1 MSRITFIE
9 MVENIKH
16 AMIPGNDIKI
26 EDIIKKD
33 IIDPEINIYEGVITD
48 INAITAYNK
57 FINIDRNIDKNID
70 RNILLKLL
78 KLQVYALKTK
88 IRESY
93 IIEKL
98 NDVYNKDKEHNIII
112 KRLKKEYNDIIQNE
126 KNIYLEELA
135 KKNSIINEQY
145 NKLIECDN
153 TIFRLQS
160 MLEGSQNRTQNKGD
174 MEIQMIQTKNTTKLK
189 KLEESIFSSVI
200 DLNNQPPQHKVL
212 IESINE
218 IMEQNKLSKYE
229 FNNKYS
235 NDFNELLKQLM
246 KIYNN
251 LKIDKFNNIKNSYYN
266 YYSRGID
273 SLKKKYLK
281 YKNKYLQL
289 KKLL

>member
-93 IIEKL
+93 IIERL
-98 NDVYNKDKEHNIII
+98 NDVYNKDKEHDIII

-126 KNIYLEELA
+126 KNIYLEELT
-135 KKNSIINEQY
+135 KKNSIINDQY

-153 TIFRLQS
+153 NIYRLQS
-160 MLEGSQNRTQNKGD
+160 ILESSQNNTKSKD
-174 MEIQMIQTKNTTKLK
+174 DIEMIQTKNITELK
-189 KLEESIFSSVI
+189 KLEESVFRSILDFK
-200 DLNNQPPQHKVL
+200 NQLPQHKVL
-212 IESINE
+212 IESINKL
-218 IMEQNKLSKYE
+218 MEQNKLSKYE
-229 FNNKYS
+229 FNNKYN

-246 KIYNN
+246 KIYSN
-251 LKIDKFNNIKNSYYN
+251 LKIDIYENIKNSYYD